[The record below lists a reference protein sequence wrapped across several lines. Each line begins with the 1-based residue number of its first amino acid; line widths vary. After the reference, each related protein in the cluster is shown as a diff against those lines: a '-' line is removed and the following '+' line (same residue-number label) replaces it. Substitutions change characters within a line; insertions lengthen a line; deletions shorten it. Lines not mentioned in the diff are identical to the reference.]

1 MLQSIKLENF
11 QSVGELTTIPLGRIT
26 LIFGPNGA
34 GKSSIFRALKLAQ
47 SNLDNLGGKP
57 LIFSQGET
65 DLIGYKNVV
74 FGHKSETD
82 MKIGFQ
88 FKALDLWSDFTT
100 HQTIKGKRPDP
111 GWAYQE
117 GHAIDNYEILFT
129 ISNSGIKEFNF
140 VFNFRDRKD
149 ELNQKN
155 LKISFKKEDDWELG
169 WTFDWHLDLDNL
181 ENFPE
186 LFRFGK
192 MLEDSGLWS
201 TRVDALNSYK
211 AKIPR
216 EPSEFPNLMALD
228 AAVWDGA
235 FGGQSSRNAG
245 DPPIAV
251 PDYEANTPS
260 NYVSLEQSMDA
271 VNAAISE
278 CVEGLKFNLEKFKW
292 LGPLR
297 KSPTGLSYGSN
308 QNMTGDSNFID
319 SNEVRELL
327 VKAVSKWLFIIT
339 ERFKYSENVIA
350 SELGEQIVEQLV
362 VDTASGVQVGF
373 DFVGIGLSQILPVLI
388 EGFSEDSKILLIE
401 QPELHLHPRA
411 QSEVADFLIEASRG
425 LVRDLTKTETNLER
439 LRQEISEE
447 FSNGVAREKRQGT
460 KVPEKQIIV
469 ETHSENMI
477 LRFQKRIREGSLN
490 AEDLTVLYVQPTEE
504 GSKITKLRLS
514 DTGEFLD
521 KWPQS
526 FQEIRLDDLLS

>member
-1 MLQSIKLENF
+1 MLQSITLENF

-47 SNLDNLGGKP
+47 SNLENIGGQP
-57 LIFSQGET
+57 LIFSRGDT

-88 FKALDLWSDFTT
+88 FKALDLWSSFTT
-100 HQTIKGKRPDP
+100 QMTIQGTFRDP
-111 GWAYQE
+111 GWAYEE
-117 GHAIDNYEILFT
+117 GYAIHNYEILYT
-129 ISNSGIKEFNF
+129 ISNSGINEISFEFNF
-140 VFNFRDRKD
+140 QDRKD
-149 ELNQKN
+149 ELDQKKSK
-155 LKISFKKEDDWELG
+155 LSFKKVEDWEHG
-169 WTFDWHLDLDNL
+169 MTFDWQLDLENL
-181 ENFPE
+181 SNFPE

-192 MLEDSGLWS
+192 MLEDTGSWGD
-201 TRVDALNSYK
+201 RAKNSNWYK
-211 AKIPR
+211 ERI
-216 EPSEFPNLMALD
+216 PSEPADFPDLAALST
-228 AAVWDGA
+228 AVYDHA
-235 FGGQSSRNAG
+235 FGGQTNRVAG
-245 DPPIAV
+245 QPPLAV
-251 PDYEANTPS
+251 PDFEGNTPS
-260 NYVSLEQSMDA
+260 NYESLEESMDA
-271 VNAAISE
+271 VNTAISE
-278 CVEGLKFNLEKFKW
+278 CIAGLKFNLQKLKW

-297 KSPTGLSYGSN
+297 SSPAGLSYGSN
-308 QNMTGDSNFID
+308 QNMTGKSNFTD
-319 SNEVRELL
+319 SNEARELL

-339 ERFKYSENVIA
+339 ERFKYSENLIT

-362 VDTASGVQVGF
+362 VDTASGAHVGF

-411 QSEVADFLIEASRG
+411 QSEVADFLIEASQG
-425 LVRDLTKTETNLER
+425 LLRDRTIEESRIQTVLEELSYAVPHEET
-439 LRQEISEE
+439 
-447 FSNGVAREKRQGT
+447 QGT

-477 LRFQKRIREGSLN
+477 LRFQKRIREGSLK
-490 AEDLTVLYVQPTEE
+490 AEDLTVLYVDPTEE

-526 FQEIRLDDLLS
+526 FQEIRLDDLL

>member
-1 MLQSIKLENF
+1 MLQSITLENF

-88 FKALDLWSDFTT
+88 FKALDLWSSLTT
-100 HQTIKGKRPDP
+100 QLTTKGQRPHP
-111 GWAYQE
+111 GWAHEE
-117 GHAIDNYEILFT
+117 GYAINNYEILFT
-129 ISNSGIKEFNF
+129 ISNSGIDEFNF
-140 VFNFRDRKD
+140 DFNFQDRKD
-149 ELNQKN
+149 ELNQVKS
-155 LKISFKKEDDWELG
+155 KISFKKEAEWESG
-169 WTFDWHLDLDNL
+169 WTFDWNLDLNNL

-192 MLEDSGLWS
+192 MLEQTGFWS
-201 TRVDALNSYK
+201 TRTDGGNAWK

-216 EPSEFPNLMALD
+216 EPSEYPDVRALF
-228 AAVWDGA
+228 AAVWDSA
-235 FGGQSSRNAG
+235 FGGQTNRKAG
-245 DPPIAV
+245 EPPLAV
-251 PDYEANTPS
+251 PDYEGNNPR
-260 NYVSLEQSMDA
+260 NYASLEQSMDA
-271 VNAAISE
+271 INAAISE
-278 CVEGLKFNLEKFKW
+278 CVEGLKVNLQKLKW

-297 KSPTGLSYGSN
+297 KSPAGLSYGSN
-308 QNMTGDSNFID
+308 QHMTGQSNFSD
-319 SNEVRELL
+319 SNEARELL

-339 ERFKYSENVIA
+339 ERFKYSENLIT

-362 VDTASGVQVGF
+362 VDTASGAQVGF
-373 DFVGIGLSQILPVLI
+373 EFVGIGLSQILPVLI

-425 LVRDLTKTETNLER
+425 LVRDHTTHESRMEAMLEE
-439 LRQEISEE
+439 LSYL
-447 FSNGVAREKRQGT
+447 FPHEKAQGT

-477 LRFQKRIREGSLN
+477 LRFQKRIREGSLK
-490 AEDLTVLYVQPTEE
+490 AEDLTVLYVEPTEE
-504 GSKITKLRLS
+504 GSKISKLRLS

-521 KWPQS
+521 RWPQS
-526 FQEIRLDDLLS
+526 FRETRLDDLL